1 MIQKVVRTG
10 NSLAV
15 TIPSKFV
22 KITGLKAGDRVK
34 STIKAETNTIAYKFL
49 DTRQLPLST
58 TFLKKENTLEQ

>member
-10 NSLAV
+10 NTLAV

-22 KITGLKAGDRVK
+22 KKVGLKAGDRVK
-34 STIKAETNTIAYKFL
+34 STIKAETNTIVYKFL

-58 TFLKKENTLEQ
+58 TFLKQKNIEQ

>member
-10 NSLAV
+10 NSLAI

-22 KITGLKAGDRVK
+22 KKVGLKAGDRVK

-58 TFLKKENTLEQ
+58 TFLKKEEKEE

>member
-22 KITGLKAGDRVK
+22 KIAGLKAGDRVK

-58 TFLKKENTLEQ
+58 TFLKKEDNIEQ